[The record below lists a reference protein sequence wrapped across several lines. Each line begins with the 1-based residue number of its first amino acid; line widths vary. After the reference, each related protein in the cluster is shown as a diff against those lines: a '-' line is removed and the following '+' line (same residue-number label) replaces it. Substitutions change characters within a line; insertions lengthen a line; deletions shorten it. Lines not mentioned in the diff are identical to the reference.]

1 MTVSPDQAWAAP
13 GLKTPPSPVK
23 GVADPEGDFIK
34 AGKWDVSD
42 AQGEMIKAFKKGH
55 GLK

>member
-42 AQGEMIKAFKKGH
+42 ARGEMIKAFKKGH

>member
-1 MTVSPDQAWAAP
+1 MP
-13 GLKTPPSPVK
+13 GPKTPPSPVK
-23 GVADPEGDFIK
+23 GVADPVSDFIK

-42 AQGEMIKAFKKGH
+42 AQGEMVKAFKKGH